1 MPVGATRKHLEHL
14 AFWGL
19 VAGTALL
26 GTVETLV
33 ILKGGTNVGCLVS
46 SQRPPH
52 SQVHWTWRVVHRQED
67 SEHRPPHQAMAHHP
81 GSHFRPGAA
90 ECGFGAPRGGLPHLS
105 PSQKMDITS
114 MCCRSV
120 RSQNEGKRCTCGPSW
135 GWLCASAGPA
145 LGPRPSGS
153 SRAPPAPSR
162 PV

>member
-90 ECGFGAPRGGLPHLS
+90 ECGFGAATGRPAS
-105 PSQKMDITS
+105 PVPVPEDGHHVHVLQ
-114 MCCRSV
+114 
-120 RSQNEGKRCTCGPSW
+120 E
-135 GWLCASAGPA
+135 CAFPE
-145 LGPRPSGS
+145 
-153 SRAPPAPSR
+153 
-162 PV
+162 